1 MAEGKDKGHRRNFSR
16 DYKRRIV
23 RAADTCKHGELTR
36 LLERE
41 GLYASQLSAWRRE
54 LGAGD
59 APAARAASE
68 KEIAAKAPPVTRIER
83 MPIQIADDGSLE
95 HDIARWRQK
104 IEAAEQLIE
113 AQKALRE
120 AQKKFRNL
128 DHER

>member
-1 MAEGKDKGHRRNFSR
+1 MAEGKDKGHRRKFSL

-23 RAADTCKHGELTR
+23 RAAEACKRGELTP

-41 GLYASQLSAWRRE
+41 GIHAGQLSAWRRG

-59 APAARAASE
+59 APAARAAGE
-68 KEIAAKAPPVTRIER
+68 KATAAKAPPVKTARIE
-83 MPIQIADDGSLE
+83 DGSLE

-104 IEAAEQLIE
+104 IEAAEQIIE

-120 AQKKFRNL
+120 AQKKFRSL
-128 DHER
+128 EGPP